1 MLYGRREGME
11 PTKLTIRVD
20 KDLLEESK
28 RYAREH
34 NTTLTRLVSEFPR
47 HLSRQDDVLPDA
59 PTVRRLSGILP
70 QDAST
75 ADHGEYLERK
85 Y

>member
-1 MLYGRREGME
+1 ME
-11 PTKLTIRVD
+11 RTKLTIRVD

-34 NTTLTRLVSEFPR
+34 NTTLSWLVSEFLR
-47 HLSRQDDVLPDA
+47 HLSRQGDVLPDA
-59 PTVRRLSGILP
+59 PTVRRLSGILA
-70 QDAST
+70 QDASV
-75 ADHGEYLERK
+75 ADYGEYLERK